1 MLRAY
6 DVLYNTLENA
16 GQAPRLNIIDNGES
30 TDLTKLLQKIR
41 TVVQLA
47 PPYSH
52 RRHSK
57 EQAICTLKNQGE
69 EALRESVFKV
79 EEMQRMWR

>member
-16 GQAPRLNIIDNGES
+16 GQAPRLNIMENGES
-30 TDLTKLLQKIR
+30 TELAKLLQKII

-47 PPYSH
+47 PPHSP
-52 RRHSK
+52 RRNSK
-57 EQAICTLKNQGE
+57 EHAICTFKNQGE
-69 EALRESVFKV
+69 KELRASVVKV
-79 EEMQRMWR
+79 E